1 MSDSL
6 SQGCVNPPVDV
17 FHKQT
22 KQHNLNSKYGDIE
35 GQYRNNNLRITYMII
50 IVQCFVWFDTIENC
64 TASLCSSVQA
74 QENSRDWGFGVIDAN
89 TNTRDIFP

>member
-35 GQYRNNNLRITYMII
+35 GQYRNDNLRITYMII
-50 IVQCFVWFDTIENC
+50 IVQCFV
-64 TASLCSSVQA
+64 
-74 QENSRDWGFGVIDAN
+74 
-89 TNTRDIFP
+89 